1 MILANQI
8 NREEGISILKKPI
21 RPKNEIDSDLDYVIK
36 KFNLSY
42 SDFQK
47 LIELPN
53 KSFNDYNNNESKIKI
68 LKKVI
73 QFFKKFIIILK
84 INEPSHISFLYS
96 A

>member
-1 MILANQI
+1 MELINEAHLSNLILSNQI
-8 NREEGISILKKPI
+8 SREEGISILDKPI

-68 LKKVI
+68 LKRLFNFLKVY
-73 QFFKKFIIILK
+73 
-84 INEPSHISFLYS
+84 HYS
-96 A
+96 QNK

>member
-8 NREEGISILKKPI
+8 NREEGISILKKPL

-73 QFFKKFIIILK
+73 QFFKKFIIISK
-84 INEPSHISFLYS
+84 
-96 A
+96 